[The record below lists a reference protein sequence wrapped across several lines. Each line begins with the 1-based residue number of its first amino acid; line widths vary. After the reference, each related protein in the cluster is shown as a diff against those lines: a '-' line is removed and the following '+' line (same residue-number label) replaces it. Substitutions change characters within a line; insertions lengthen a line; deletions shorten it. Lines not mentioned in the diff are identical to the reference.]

1 VTNVPALSSLVE
13 QIAPSGTTESANLV
27 RSLRRAGAD
36 IVDLTTGEPDA
47 QPPEHTQFALIK
59 AMLSGDNKYTPATGT
74 VALREAVLRKF
85 RTENGVDA
93 ELENVIVTSGGK
105 QLLFQVFL
113 TLLTPAAEVIVP
125 APYWTSFP
133 EQVRLAGGVPVIV
146 TTHPSTRYALDPD
159 AIAAAITPR
168 TRVILVNSPNNPTG
182 AVATPATLRAIAE
195 LARAHDLWIVADE
208 IYEHLVY
215 DVAFE
220 TMFRFAPERTIA
232 VHGASKGFAMTGW
245 RIGYAL
251 GPRQVI
257 QPLARLLSQTVG
269 SPNSL
274 SQIAVLAALEQTDA
288 TSRFVAA
295 TRDAYRRRRDRFV
308 AGLNRLGLSTPLP
321 DGAFYAL
328 ADVTRVAADADEATR
343 RLALEASVAGT
354 TGAAFGAPGR
364 IRFSFAT
371 SDERL
376 EAALERMAAW
386 LGEPPA

>member
-1 VTNVPALSSLVE
+1 MPALSPTVE
-13 QIAPSGTTESANLV
+13 RIPPSGTAESAELV

-36 IVDLTTGEPDA
+36 IVDLTTGEPDV
-47 QPPEHTQFALIK
+47 QPPEHTQLALIK
-59 AMLSGDNKYTPATGT
+59 GMLSGENKYTPATGT
-74 VALREAVLRKF
+74 AVLREAVLRKF
-85 RTENGVDA
+85 RIENGVDA
-93 ELENVIVTSGGK
+93 ELENVVVTSGGK
-105 QLLFQVFL
+105 QLLFHLFF
-113 TLLTPAAEVIVP
+113 TLLTPGDELIVP

-133 EQVRLAGGVPVIV
+133 EQVRLAGGEPVIV
-146 TTHPSTRYALDPD
+146 TTQPSNGYALDPD

-182 AVATPATLRAIAE
+182 AVATPETLQAIAE

-215 DVAFE
+215 DVTFA
-220 TMFRFAPERTIA
+220 TMFRFAPERTVA
-232 VHGASKGFAMTGW
+232 VNGASKGFAMTGW
-245 RIGYAL
+245 RIGYAV
-251 GPRQVI
+251 GPTPVI
-257 QPLARLLSQTVG
+257 KAVSKLLSQAVG

-274 SQIAVLAALEQTDA
+274 SQLAVLAALEQSEA
-288 TSRFVAA
+288 TARFVAA

-308 AGLNRLGLSTPLP
+308 DGLNRLGLTTPRP

-328 ADVTRVAADADEATR
+328 ADVTRIDASADEAAR

-354 TGAAFGAPGR
+354 TGEAFGAPGR

-376 EAALERMAAW
+376 EAALERLAAW
-386 LGEPPA
+386 LGEPAP